1 MKLKLGS
8 IELETFK
15 KSERPV
21 WVRVNNR
28 LNRNKSGYE
37 KAICIFNYDYNAWLY
52 YIRADLFYR
61 NKGEAVF
68 FPRKG

>member
-1 MKLKLGS
+1 MTIRYQSLRGG
-8 IELETFK
+8 
-15 KSERPV
+15 RD
-21 WVRVNNR
+21 
-28 LNRNKSGYE
+28 E